1 MNNNENTD
9 SKKIVY
15 KKAFAVSAVFLLLC
29 SFAVFTYCV
38 YAFDKKQTEQNSAL
52 ISSSNLQTK
61 SNITSYMN
69 KLEDIS
75 KSLFSNSD
83 YVKYDASA
91 AVRDAYQDIIMQ
103 EKLTDFFTSQS
114 LLDNYSDFG
123 IIYKNNYSVGII
135 SEGTLKYL
143 GDDPYDKVEKNL
155 KSEVKKWYTENNDK
169 NNKCFYF
176 RRVNKNAVMVA
187 SFYIT
192 EFKHLFPD
200 FTQMENENIIVT
212 DDSYN
217 IIYSADGRTGKLDD
231 RYINMLS
238 NNDNCTVT
246 DNKSIVSAS
255 TDDNGWHYFTTLDLS
270 NQING
275 YKNAMIICV
284 GIFVCAL
291 IVYSVVFALVMSI
304 RKPIRN
310 RNVYQRPESVDKLT
324 GLCNAE
330 TVENQIAE
338 KIEKCITG
346 STILLGLVSISNYG
360 LIKGNYGKEG
370 SDETLIKTAEKL
382 KALYGEKNIVGKTGE
397 NEFVIFAD
405 FTEYDLFKAYD
416 NLKANL
422 VVLENT
428 LKECELDNGRG
439 MLKYAI
445 GASVYPMSSND
456 YDELYDCAKTALD
469 ISFKKNDGGC
479 VLYSNEETV
488 QTADAGRESR

>member
-1 MNNNENTD
+1 MNNTENTD
-9 SKKIVY
+9 SKKTVY
-15 KKAFAVSAVFLLLC
+15 KKAFAVSAAFLLLC
-29 SFAVFTYCV
+29 SFAVFTYCI
-38 YAFDKKQTEQNSAL
+38 YAFDKNQTERSSAL

-91 AVRDAYQDIIMQ
+91 AVKDGYQDIIMQ
-103 EKLTDFFTSQS
+103 GKLTDFFTSQS

-123 IIYKNNYSVGII
+123 IIYKNNYTVGIV
-135 SEGTLKYL
+135 SEGTLNYL
-143 GDDPYDKVEKNL
+143 GENPYDKVDSQL
-155 KSEVKKWYTENNDK
+155 DAEVKKWYVGNDDK
-169 NNKCFYF
+169 SNKCFYF
-176 RRVNKNAVMVA
+176 RRVNKNAVLIA
-187 SFYIT
+187 SFYLT

-200 FTQMENENIIVT
+200 NAQMQNENIIVA
-212 DDSYN
+212 DDNYN
-217 IIYSADGRTGKLDD
+217 IVYAADGTTGKLDK
-231 RYINMLS
+231 RYIDMLG
-238 NNDNCTVT
+238 NNDNCTAT
-246 DNKSIVSAS
+246 DKKLIVSAS
-255 TDDNGWHYFTTLDLS
+255 TDDNGWHYFTALDLS
-270 NQING
+270 NQLDV
-275 YKNAMIICV
+275 YKKTGIICA
-284 GIFVCAL
+284 GIFLCML
-291 IVYSVVFALVMSI
+291 IIFSFTFALVMSI
-304 RKPIRN
+304 KKPIRN
-310 RNVYQRPESVDKLT
+310 RNVYQRPDSIDKLT

-370 SDETLIKTAEKL
+370 SDEALLKTAETL
-382 KALYGEKNIVGKTGE
+382 KKLYGEKNIVGKTGE

-422 VVLENT
+422 AVLENT
-428 LKECELDNGRG
+428 LKECELDNNRG
-439 MLKYAI
+439 VLKYAI

-469 ISFKKNDGGC
+469 ISFKKNDGGY
-479 VLYSNEETV
+479 VLYSNEDTA
-488 QTADAGRESR
+488 QTADTGRESR